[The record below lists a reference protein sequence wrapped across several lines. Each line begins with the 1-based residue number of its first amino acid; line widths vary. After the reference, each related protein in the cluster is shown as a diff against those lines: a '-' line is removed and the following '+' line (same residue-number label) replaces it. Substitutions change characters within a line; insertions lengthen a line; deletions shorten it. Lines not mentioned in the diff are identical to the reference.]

1 MHEIVDPER
10 LKLNTFSQINPII
23 LSGGSGTR
31 LWPLSRASMPKQ
43 FLPLVSDK
51 TMFQET
57 VLRNLTDAG
66 FGAPIIACNEDHRFV
81 IA

>member
-1 MHEIVDPER
+1 MPTTSIFPV
-10 LKLNTFSQINPII
+10 I

-31 LWPLSRASMPKQ
+31 LWPLSRAALPKQ

-57 VLRNLTDAG
+57 LLRLQNLPGVTISAG
-66 FGAPIIACNEDHRFV
+66 CLQQRTPFPRRRTV
-81 IA
+81 T